1 MLCFFFFIIIFLFVL
16 PPGRALFKFVAF
28 TKTPQ
33 KQKLFLPQYE
43 GGIIN
48 LTNESKGVLQQS
60 SLRGF
65 LCKVAE

>member
-1 MLCFFFFIIIFLFVL
+1 MLFFFFIIIFLFVL

-33 KQKLFLPQYE
+33 KTKNCFYHNMR

-48 LTNESKGVLQQS
+48 LTNESKGVLRQS
-60 SLRGF
+60 SF
-65 LCKVAE
+65 SM